1 MEVNQE
7 ILTSEVHDKLRYY
20 VGDVKDVSISEDNI
34 FMYAFNEN
42 NVMFIAKQAPGLFN
56 KIEKEGRQAISS
68 LQLKSNSQFEVEILD
83 YDNVAFVSLD
93 PQNIFNMAKCALIVP
108 GACLDKLTVEEVQ
121 GLLGNDIAYMDK
133 ECIEE
138 ESPVIQSELTV
149 PTNAVGQNRRTPVL
163 WTVPMTAV
171 AELNVPVNQFLLDAL
186 RESYPPVEDSTDP
199 ARFAFLN
206 ILDDGNFLAAIV
218 YNRNNKGYQGTIPEA
233 AIVKPVSVLA
243 FATEA
248 KTYIPEA
255 KVSDEV
261 TPTVGDSNVEVPEL
275 SGKKSAASALLG
287 K

>member
-1 MEVNQE
+1 
-7 ILTSEVHDKLRYY
+7 
-20 VGDVKDVSISEDNI
+20 
-34 FMYAFNEN
+34 MYAFNEN

-138 ESPVIQSELTV
+138 ESPIIKSELIV

-206 ILDDGNFLAAIV
+206 ILDDGDFLAAIV

-261 TPTVGDSNVEVPEL
+261 TPTLGDFNVEVPEL